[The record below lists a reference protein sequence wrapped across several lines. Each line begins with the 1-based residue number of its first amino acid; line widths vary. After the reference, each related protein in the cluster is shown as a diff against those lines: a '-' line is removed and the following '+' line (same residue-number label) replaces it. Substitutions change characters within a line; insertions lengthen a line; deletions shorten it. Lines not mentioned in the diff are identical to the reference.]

1 MATQLVERVDD
12 LQKWF
17 HEREGRLARVAQDSL
32 PPARAVQLLIEA
44 GAVNPRVLECRRLTL
59 WRCVQVSL
67 ELGLPIGA
75 AGQLW
80 ILPFKNSK
88 LTRQSGT
95 EQVDAVPVIGY
106 KGWVSLLGRSGIAI
120 KTRLHYEGEAWEWRE
135 GSEQILRHTPDDDLR
150 PNVIKELGD
159 AATPAAVEDVMNSL
173 VRHAYSIATTPSGLT
188 TFEVMSRA
196 ELETAQSMSPGKNAP
211 DSPWRDPLAWPR
223 MVRKTVLTRHAK
235 ELPIAG
241 NKAAE
246 RAVAI
251 EGHIEAGGTINDLPG
266 FDDPEGTEAEQAG

>member
-1 MATQLVERVDD
+1 MATQLAERVDD

-17 HEREGRLARVAQDSL
+17 SEREGRLARVAQDNL
-32 PPARAVQLLIEA
+32 PPERAVQLLIEA
-44 GAVNPRVLECRRLTL
+44 GAVNPRVLQCRRLTL

-88 LTRQSGT
+88 LSRQAGT
-95 EQVDAVPVIGY
+95 EQIDAVPVIGY
-106 KGWVSLLGRSGIAI
+106 KGWVSLLGRSGLTI
-120 KTRLHYEGEAWEWRE
+120 KTRLHYEGESWEWRE
-135 GSEQILRHTPDDDLR
+135 GSEQVLRHTPDDDLR
-150 PNVIKELGD
+150 PNVIQELGD
-159 AATPAAVEDVMNSL
+159 AATPAAIEQVMNGL

-196 ELETAQSMSPGKNAP
+196 ELDTAQSMSPGKNAA

-251 EGHIEAGGTINDLPG
+251 ESHIEAGGTINDLPG
-266 FDDPEGTEAEQAG
+266 LDDPEGAEGQPS